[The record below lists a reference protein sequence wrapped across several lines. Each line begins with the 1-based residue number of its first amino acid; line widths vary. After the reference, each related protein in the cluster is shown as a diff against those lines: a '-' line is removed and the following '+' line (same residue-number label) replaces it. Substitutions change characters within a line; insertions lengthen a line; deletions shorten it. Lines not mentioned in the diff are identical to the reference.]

1 MKDIKGTLT
10 VVLHEMQA
18 GAVVEEATV
27 SLLATTMCG
36 ERARHSAA
44 CLVILARLA
53 SRTVAQATCS

>member
-1 MKDIKGTLT
+1 M
-10 VVLHEMQA
+10 LHEMQA
-18 GAVVEEATV
+18 SAVVEEATV

-36 ERARHSAA
+36 ERVRHSAA